1 MKKATRMIIGIIFL
15 IGSATAIGAEPQG
28 APSAQSGATNVD
40 DILDRVIARY
50 EGPGFRVRF
59 VQTSTLKA
67 MNITD
72 SAAGQIFIKRPGMM
86 RWEYDTPSAQT
97 IVSDGTDLWI
107 YRPEDNQ
114 VMHGAAPAFFSGGK
128 GAGFLSD
135 MNRIR
140 QDFDATLA
148 RPESPDVYAVKLTPK
163 KTTYDVSA
171 IHLMVSIHTDEV
183 VALITRNAYGDET
196 RFELI
201 DYRFDQVLAPSLFQF
216 AIPEGAEVLTLDQ

>member
-1 MKKATRMIIGIIFL
+1 MKKMTPMIIGIIFL
-15 IGSATAIGAEPQG
+15 IGSATAVGVEPQG
-28 APSAQSGATNVD
+28 APPAHSVATSVES
-40 DILDRVIARY
+40 ILDRVIARY
-50 EGPGFRVRF
+50 EGPGFVVRF

-86 RWEYDTPSAQT
+86 RWEYDAPSAQT

-140 QDFDATLA
+140 QDFDATLES
-148 RPESPDVYAVKLTPK
+148 PESPGVYVVKLTPK

-171 IHLMVSIHTDEV
+171 IRLMVSTLTAEV
-183 VALITRNAYGDET
+183 TTLITRNAYGDET

-216 AIPEGAEVLTLDQ
+216 TIPEGAEVLTLDE